1 MGIWPILQPTVM
13 ITGFV
18 AVMMILVEYLN
29 VLTRGTWQKALAG
42 SPWRQYVVAALLG
55 ATPGCLG
62 AFVIGSLFIHRTVS
76 LGAVV
81 ACMIATSGDEAFVML
96 ATFPRTAVLLSV
108 GLTGLGVVVGLCTD
122 MASRRPSAEDGCSVM
137 VIHDEDDQCRC
148 FDAGVIL
155 PQLRRLS
162 LTRGL
167 LIGGSGLFLAGI
179 AAGIVGPSGWGW
191 VRVSLLVVAA
201 LTLFVVATVP
211 DHFLEKHL
219 WRHVVLQHVPRIFL
233 WIFGVLVVIS
243 LLRRF
248 LDLGSFV
255 QENSWLVLILA
266 GVVGIVPESGPHLLF
281 VTLFDEGSLPL
292 SVLVASSIVQDGHG
306 MLPILAHS
314 WRSFLKI
321 KGINLVAGLLIG
333 ALMLSLGL

>member
-29 VLTRGTWQKALAG
+29 VLSRGTWQKALAG
-42 SPWRQYVVAALLG
+42 SRWRQYVVAALLG

-62 AFVIGSLFIHRTVS
+62 AFVISALFIHRTVS

-96 ATFPRTAVLLSV
+96 AIFPRTAVLLSV
-108 GLTGLGVVVGLCTD
+108 GMMGLGVVVGLCTD
-122 MASRRPSAEDGCSVM
+122 MASRRPIAEDGCAVM

-148 FDAGVIL
+148 FDAALVL
-155 PQLRRLS
+155 PQLRH
-162 LTRGL
+162 LTWIRGF
-167 LIGGSGLFLAGI
+167 LIGGSGLFLLSIVAGF
-179 AAGIVGPSGWGW
+179 VGPSAWGW
-191 VRVSLLVVAA
+191 VRISLLGVAA
-201 LTLFVVATVP
+201 VTLLVVATVP
-211 DHFLEKHL
+211 DHFLEKHI

-266 GVVGIVPESGPHLLF
+266 GIVGIVPESGPHLLF
-281 VTLFDEGSLPL
+281 VSLFDDGNLPL

-306 MLPILAHS
+306 MLPVLAHS

-321 KGINLVAGLLIG
+321 KGVNLVTGLLIG
-333 ALMLSLGL
+333 ALMLSLGW